1 MFTMTD
7 FERVRSEK
15 RSGSILDA
23 ILFSLEKNE
32 FAYSMNLCNSHDR
45 GSYAEKLLRDKLID
59 NGFDVDHCAEGGDF
73 DLFINSGLRAEVK
86 LATIQAANK
95 SVQYTFHKIKPEL
108 FDVLFMVFLEPT
120 GATIKWTTN
129 EMVSEWSVDYKRGK
143 DGYQIRFDGTKKCGK
158 LVYNETLDGFVRI
171 YSGLMTN
178 LIGA

>member
-1 MFTMTD
+1 MFTMID

-59 NGFDVDHCAEGGDF
+59 NGFYVDHCAEGGEF
-73 DLFINSGLRAEVK
+73 DLFINNSLRAEVK
-86 LATIQAANK
+86 LGTIQSYNK
-95 SVQYTFHKIKPEL
+95 SAKYTFHKIKPEL
-108 FDVLFMVFLEPT
+108 FDILFMMFLDPH
-120 GATIKWTTN
+120 GMTIKWTTS

-143 DGYQIRFDGTKKCGK
+143 DGYQVSFDSSKKCGK
-158 LVYNETLDGFVRI
+158 LVYNETLDGFMRI
-171 YSGLMTN
+171 YSML
-178 LIGA
+178 A